1 MLATE
6 ALKLARWE
14 SFYVIVGSSAG
25 ALTGLQFV
33 VIALQQEKLNENARH
48 AIRAFGSPTIVHF
61 TTVLGLA
68 AVLSMPRHTRG
79 SLGATVLIIATGL
92 LLYVL
97 WAFRKA
103 RQQDAYAPDL
113 ADWIWHYALPSL
125 VYVSMMIAGA
135 EAWRAPDGTLT
146 VVAVGV
152 LGLLIIGIHN
162 AWDSAVWIVINRGSS
177 QDG

>member
-1 MLATE
+1 LATD
-6 ALKLARWE
+6 ALQIARWDG
-14 SFYVIVGSSAG
+14 FYVIVGSSAG

-33 VIALQQEKLNENARH
+33 VIALRQETLNENARH

-61 TTVLGLA
+61 TSVLALA
-68 AVLSMPRHTRG
+68 AILSMPRHTRA
-79 SLGATVLIIATGL
+79 SLGATVLTIAAGL

-103 RQQDAYAPDL
+103 RQQDVYAPDL
-113 ADWIWHYALPSL
+113 GDWIWHYCLPSL

-135 EAWRAPDGTLT
+135 VAWRAPDSTLT
-146 VVAVGV
+146 VVAAGV

-162 AWDSAVWIVINRGSS
+162 AWDSAVWIVINRTGRPE
-177 QDG
+177 G

>member
-1 MLATE
+1 MLAAH
-6 ALKLARWE
+6 ALQIARWE

-61 TTVLGLA
+61 TSVLGLA
-68 AVLSMPRHTRG
+68 AILSMPRHTRA
-79 SLGATVLIIATGL
+79 SLGGTVLTIATGL

-113 ADWIWHYALPSL
+113 GDWIWHYALPSI

-135 EAWRAPDGTLT
+135 SAWHSPNETLT
-146 VVAVGV
+146 VVAAGV

-162 AWDSAVWIVINRGSS
+162 AWDSAVWIVINRGSG
-177 QDG
+177 QEG

>member
-1 MLATE
+1 MFATE
-6 ALKLARWE
+6 ALQLARWE

-33 VIALQQEKLNENARH
+33 VIALRQETLNESARH

-61 TTVLGLA
+61 TTVLALA
-68 AVLSMPRHTRG
+68 AILSIPEHTHA

-103 RQQDAYAPDL
+103 RQQDVYTPDL
-113 ADWIWHYALPSL
+113 GDWIWHYCLPSL
-125 VYVSMMIAGA
+125 VYVGMMVAGA
-135 EAWRAPDGTLT
+135 SAWHSPDTTMT
-146 VVAVGV
+146 VVSAGV

-162 AWDSAVWIVINRGSS
+162 AWDAAVWIVINRSGP